1 MALNADANFISA
13 SSKDEALPVFKIGER
28 VKLTQ
33 EIKNDGTYY
42 GLERGEVVI
51 APPATG
57 FIRHIGD
64 FLQTIRI
71 YDVDF
76 FKEGK
81 VVGCREFEI
90 ESVDDE
96 FSDVEDELNWLKEH
110 RKSGKGGSA

>member
-1 MALNADANFISA
+1 MENIDKHDVTFVSA
-13 SSKDEALPVFKIGER
+13 SSKDEALPVFKLGER
-28 VKLTQ
+28 VRLLS

-42 GLERGEVVI
+42 GMERGEVVI
-51 APPATG
+51 APPAEG

-76 FKEGK
+76 YKEGK

-90 ESVDDE
+90 ELVDNKFDDVDE
-96 FSDVEDELNWLKEH
+96 ELKWLKAH
-110 RKSGKGGSA
+110 RKKQS